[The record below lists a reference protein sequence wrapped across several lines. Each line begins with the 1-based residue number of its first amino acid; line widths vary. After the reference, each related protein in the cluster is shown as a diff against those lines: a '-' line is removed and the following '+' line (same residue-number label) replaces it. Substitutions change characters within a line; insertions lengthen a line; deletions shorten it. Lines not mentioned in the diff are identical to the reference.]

1 MSAHLTHEELTD
13 TLSGISSLTVNAHL
27 LNCPECASEMDQLKN
42 SIAGFRQAAHA
53 WSESAPTVGRV
64 SSVVPRKRSWAATW
78 ALVATMILFAA
89 GVIFYLRDYEARK
102 QAESA
107 QVAMPAAPLEG
118 SAAQIAK
125 DNELMSQVYSEISE
139 GVPAPM
145 QPLQISQSAASN
157 DSAAK

>member
-13 TLSGISSLTVNAHL
+13 TLLGVSSLTVNAHL
-27 LNCPECASEMDQLKN
+27 LNCPACANEVEQLKT

-53 WSESAPTVGRV
+53 WSESAPAAGRV
-64 SSVVPRKRSWAATW
+64 SPVVPPNRSWAATW
-78 ALVATMILFAA
+78 VLVAAMILFAA
-89 GVIFYLRDYEARK
+89 VSIFYLRDYEAQR

-107 QVAMPAAPLEG
+107 KVATPAAPLEG

-145 QPLQISQSAASN
+145 QPLQISQPATSN
-157 DSAAK
+157 TSVAK

>member
-13 TLSGISSLTVNAHL
+13 TLLGISSRTVNAHL
-27 LNCPECASEMDQLKN
+27 LNCPACARELDQLKN
-42 SIAGFRQAAHA
+42 SIAGFRQAAHS
-53 WSESAPTVGRV
+53 WSESTPTVSRV
-64 SSVVPRKRSWAATW
+64 SSVVPPQRSWTATW
-78 ALVATMILFAA
+78 VVVATMILFAA
-89 GVIFYLRDYEARK
+89 GFILYLRDYQARK
-102 QAESA
+102 QAESV

>member
-13 TLSGISSLTVNAHL
+13 TLLGISSLTVNAHL
-27 LNCPECASEMDQLKN
+27 LNCPVCANEVDQLKS
-42 SIAGFRQAAHA
+42 SIAGFRQATRA
-53 WSESAPTVGRV
+53 WSESAPTAGRI
-64 SSVVPRKRSWAATW
+64 SSALPPKKLWTAAW
-78 ALVATMILFAA
+78 VLVATMILFAA
-89 GVIFYLRDYEARK
+89 GFIFYLRDYEARK

-107 QVAMPAAPLEG
+107 QVALPAAPLEG

-145 QPLQISQSAASN
+145 QPLQISQSAAPNTS
-157 DSAAK
+157 SAK